1 MASPAE
7 GGATVTAYQP
17 ISCSLRDSSQI
28 LYHCPLFPATFVR
41 NRTNHAACAR
51 KRTFAACSRQRGIGR
66 VEWITALSKASVDDR
81 EPLQVQQTVVQASG
95 EGSRA
100 IRRRVRAGGPGVRG

>member
-7 GGATVTAYQP
+7 GGATVTTNQP
-17 ISCSLRDSSQI
+17 ISSSLRDSLQI
-28 LYHCPLFPATFVR
+28 LYHCPLFSAISVR
-41 NRTNHAACAR
+41 NRTNHAEVCSQAHIVAR
-51 KRTFAACSRQRGIGR
+51 SRQRGIGP

-81 EPLQVQQTVVQASG
+81 EPLQVQQTVVPASR

-100 IRRRVRAGGPGVRG
+100 IR